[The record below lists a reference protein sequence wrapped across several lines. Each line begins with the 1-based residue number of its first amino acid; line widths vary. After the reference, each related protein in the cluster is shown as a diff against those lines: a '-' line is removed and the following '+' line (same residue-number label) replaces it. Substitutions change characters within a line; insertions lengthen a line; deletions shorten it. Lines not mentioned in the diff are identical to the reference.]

1 MEPILEDLEELLR
14 SARPLPRAEFVQ
26 YLGESLVRSL
36 ETPPPR
42 PRWTRLRSGQ
52 LVPDAGVRAALAGIA
67 LAIIIAGAP
76 SVRAGAPRMLRRR

>member
-36 ETPPPR
+36 ETSPPR
-42 PRWTRLRSGQ
+42 PRWTRQ

-76 SVRAGAPRMLRRR
+76 SVRVGAPRMLRRR